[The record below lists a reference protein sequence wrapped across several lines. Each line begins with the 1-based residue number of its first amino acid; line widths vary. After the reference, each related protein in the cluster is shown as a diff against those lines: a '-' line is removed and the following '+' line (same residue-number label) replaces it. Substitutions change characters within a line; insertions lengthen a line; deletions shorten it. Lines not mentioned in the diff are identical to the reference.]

1 MFILT
6 KRQRFFFGFLVILS
20 SHRISDDPKVL
31 THGILGLSLG
41 FLLNHRGSSM
51 NLRFESIHGVLTREF
66 LLIIKK
72 KKVKRTK
79 QRKRNR
85 KKEYS
90 RGL

>member
-51 NLRFESIHGVLTREF
+51 NLRFE
-66 LLIIKK
+66 
-72 KKVKRTK
+72 
-79 QRKRNR
+79 
-85 KKEYS
+85 
-90 RGL
+90 